1 MLKLEEKVVKETCKD
16 EIDLYEL
23 LLVLKKRA
31 KLIGAVVFASV
42 VIATIAVFL
51 MPNIYQAR
59 ATVWVDSF
67 LTPALI
73 QSLQTV
79 QSTEASKMSI
89 IIPANSANINNLA
102 ISILSGLD
110 FKRNIVKVLE
120 NKFGNLANIGLDNLD
135 DKKIEKLIKSK
146 IDPKTQSIIITSE
159 HNDKKVA
166 QAIVAAAV
174 EELDREL
181 KRISENYK
189 TTLIKN
195 PDKNREYNFFVLN
208 IIEKPTYFDQP
219 VKPKR
224 KLIIAVSAVS
234 ALFLG
239 VFLAF
244 VLEWWANM
252 RKVKS

>member
-1 MLKLEEKVVKETCKD
+1 
-16 EIDLYEL
+16 
-23 LLVLKKRA
+23 
-31 KLIGAVVFASV
+31 
-42 VIATIAVFL
+42 
-51 MPNIYQAR
+51 
-59 ATVWVDSF
+59 
-67 LTPALI
+67 
-73 QSLQTV
+73 
-79 QSTEASKMSI
+79 
-89 IIPANSANINNLA
+89 
-102 ISILSGLD
+102 
-110 FKRNIVKVLE
+110 
-120 NKFGNLANIGLDNLD
+120 
-135 DKKIEKLIKSK
+135 
-146 IDPKTQSIIITSE
+146 
-159 HNDKKVA
+159 VA